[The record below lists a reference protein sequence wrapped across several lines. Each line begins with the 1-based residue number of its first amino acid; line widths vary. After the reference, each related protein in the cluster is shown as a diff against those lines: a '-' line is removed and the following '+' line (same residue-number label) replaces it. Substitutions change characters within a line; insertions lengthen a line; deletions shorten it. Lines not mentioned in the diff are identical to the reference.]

1 VVLMN
6 TSSLTLKNQNMI
18 GIVRQLTIRNVYND
32 SIFTTS
38 VLQILIE
45 ESRLLHQRRQNQGKT
60 ELSVKVGDVVK
71 VYIPVISN
79 SVESSVKKLL

>member
-1 VVLMN
+1 MN

-71 VYIPVISN
+71 VYIPVTSN